1 MIGEHGAAGEE
12 QAELQA
18 LRDAANET
26 AHEAAQTLG
35 ALTDKLAGAAKP
47 GQLVRNRVTAVKRR
61 AVERTRK
68 TMHQASGRA
77 RAATNTTSGR
87 VALAGVPTAVVAL
100 AAALVLL
107 RRRRRR

>member
-1 MIGEHGAAGEE
+1 MIGEQGAGAEE
-12 QAELQA
+12 QAELRA

-35 ALTDKLAGAAKP
+35 ALTDKLAGAARP
-47 GQLVRNRVTAVKRR
+47 GQLVRGKVTAARRR
-61 AVERTRK
+61 AVESTRQ

-77 RAATNTTSGR
+77 RAITNTTSGR
-87 VALAGVPTAVVAL
+87 VALAGVPTAVIAL